1 MTHLENKDSE
11 KYGTLGGDDTD
22 DKVFILSIEEARK
35 YFPADEDRKA
45 KVTKYARQNNAY
57 ADVKGCGYWWLR
69 SVGQDQFDAS
79 YVDRDG
85 QICEGG
91 RLVYTQN
98 HSLRIAIW
106 VNV

>member
-1 MTHLENKDSE
+1 MLC
-11 KYGTLGGDDTD
+11 GTIPTGFG
-22 DKVFILSIEEARK
+22 
-35 YFPADEDRKA
+35 
-45 KVTKYARQNNAY
+45 
-57 ADVKGCGYWWLR
+57 GCGYWWLR